1 MSLDSTNQ
9 SFVVST
15 SARPHNTHDD
25 VQLGEMPEVYVS
37 TKNCSLE
44 GSKQAFLK
52 AMEEFANTPHFEW
65 LVYGFESEFEVKV
78 KHSVAL
84 SMNR

>member
-1 MSLDSTNQ
+1 MSLN
-9 SFVVST
+9 ST
-15 SARPHNTHDD
+15 SQMFTVGTDARPYN
-25 VQLGEMPEVYVS
+25 VREEFQLGRMPEVHAS

-44 GSKQAFLK
+44 GSKAAFLK
-52 AMEEFANTPHFEW
+52 AMEEFANSPHFEW
-65 LVYGFESEFEVKV
+65 LVYELENEFEIKV